1 MINIGERVERLRM
14 RFKQVESELSD
25 PSVFEDKDRYQEL
38 SKEHQRLS
46 SLVQTYD
53 RQEAVKE
60 ELADNKEML
69 SAESDEELKEMIKLD
84 IASLEE
90 EFLNLRKN

>member
-25 PSVFEDKDRYQEL
+25 PSVFEDKERFQDL

-53 RQEAVKE
+53 RQQSVLE
-60 ELADNKEML
+60 ELNDNKE
-69 SAESDEELKEMIKLD
+69 I
-84 IASLEE
+84 
-90 EFLNLRKN
+90 